1 MAVLSWGK
9 PTIKIDTTTIDTPKE
24 GTTKLNVQTGDKVPA
39 PLEGGGTKDVRY
51 KEGTGTLEFDLYIG
65 KDDEDPFEGE
75 IKNGVLEGEHK
86 VTVTPEDPTCK
97 GIQIDRAVLNRTTS
111 YDAEMGILQHYVID
125 ALSPKDGSEK
135 VKITNGEASSP
146 APSPGKPNREDKE
159 SDHSG
164 L

>member
-24 GTTKLNVQTGDKVPA
+24 GTTKLTVQTGDKVPA

-51 KEGTGTLEFDLYIG
+51 KEGSGTLEFDLYIG
-65 KDDEDPFEGE
+65 KDDVDPFEGK

-97 GIQIDRAVLNRTTS
+97 GIQIDRAVVNRTTS
-111 YDAEMGILQHYVID
+111 YDAEMGILQHYMID
-125 ALSPKDGSEK
+125 ALSPKDGTEK
-135 VKITNGEASSP
+135 VKITKG
-146 APSPGKPNREDKE
+146 GTTE
-159 SDHSG
+159 S
-164 L
+164 

>member
-9 PTIKIDTTTIDTPKE
+9 PTIKIDTTTIDTPRE
-24 GTTKLNVQTGDKVPA
+24 NTTKLTVNTGDKVEA

-65 KDDEDPFEGE
+65 KDDEDPFKGK

-86 VTVTPEDPTCK
+86 VTITPEDPTCK

-146 APSPGKPNREDKE
+146 APNPEP
-159 SDHSG
+159 SG
-164 L
+164 EGEGE